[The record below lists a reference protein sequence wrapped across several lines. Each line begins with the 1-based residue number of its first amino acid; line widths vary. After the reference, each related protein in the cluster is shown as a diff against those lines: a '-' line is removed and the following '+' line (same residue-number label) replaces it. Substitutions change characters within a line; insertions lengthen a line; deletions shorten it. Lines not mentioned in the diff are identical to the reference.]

1 MGQKNKVLVKINGQE
16 YPIVGAEAK
25 EYLLKVGSFVDDNM
39 EAVAKANK
47 KLSTSMVA
55 VLTCI
60 NITDQFLKM
69 KNNFEELKK
78 EMQLPQVEIDEL
90 EKYIETLHGQLKE
103 KDEAYL
109 NLEKKIEEI
118 ELQQQE
124 DERIKTLND
133 QLLEKEDDLQKAQI
147 LINDLQN
154 KLFDN
159 QIKLVQATK
168 ELEEYM
174 MKNDLKKN
182 NRDFRGK

>member
-1 MGQKNKVLVKINGQE
+1 MSQKNKVLVKINGQE
-16 YPIVGAEAK
+16 YPIVGAEPK

-47 KLSTSMVA
+47 KLSTSMIA

-69 KNNFEELKK
+69 KNNFEELQK
-78 EMQLPQVEIDEL
+78 EIQLPQVEIDEL
-90 EKYIETLHGQLKE
+90 EKYIATLHDQLKE
-103 KDEAYL
+103 KDEAYF

-124 DERIKTLND
+124 DERIKALND

-174 MKNDLKKN
+174 VKNDLKKN

>member
-1 MGQKNKVLVKINGQE
+1 MSQKNKVLVKINGQE
-16 YPIVGAEAK
+16 YPIVGAEPK

-47 KLSTSMVA
+47 KLSTSMIA

-69 KNNFEELKK
+69 KNNFEELQK

-90 EKYIETLHGQLKE
+90 EKYIETLHDQLKE
-103 KDEAYL
+103 KDEAYF

-124 DERIKTLND
+124 DERIKSLND